1 MPTQN
6 IQTQRLWTAE
16 ISKNE
21 SGVRQES
28 KVKGYL

>member
-21 SGVRQES
+21 SRVTRGG